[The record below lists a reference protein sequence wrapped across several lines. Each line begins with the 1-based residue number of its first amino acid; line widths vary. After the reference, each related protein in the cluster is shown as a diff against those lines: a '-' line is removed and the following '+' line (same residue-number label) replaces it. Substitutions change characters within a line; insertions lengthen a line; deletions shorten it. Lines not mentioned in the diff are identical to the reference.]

1 MAKKKTKMPPEVL
14 EWFRQHQKNIAPLG
28 GKARMTKM
36 TPEQRSAVAR
46 LGGLAGGRGRPKR
59 KAA

>member
-1 MAKKKTKMPPEVL
+1 VKKKLPADVL
-14 EWFRQHQKNIAPLG
+14 KWFSKQ
-28 GKARMTKM
+28 GKIGAKIRMEKL
-36 TPEQRSAVAR
+36 TPEQRSAFAR